1 MRRRDLLLAGGATAL
16 SISAWPWKAA
26 LADDQPKRKVLMFTR
41 SAGFEHS
48 AIREKDGEMGH
59 AQKVFTD
66 LGKQHNFDVV
76 STKDG
81 RIFDEDLDQFDA
93 FLFYTT
99 GDLTQE
105 KRGEKPPMSA
115 EGKQKFLD
123 AVASGKGFVAT
134 HSGADTFHSPGHDAA
149 RYENQPEIDPY
160 IAMLGGEFIS
170 HGPQQE
176 ARMVV
181 ADSNFPGT
189 NDLGNSFTIN
199 DEWYSLK
206 NLADDMHVIL
216 VQDTQGMEGRD
227 YQRPAYPATWAR
239 RHHDGRVFY
248 TSMGH
253 REDVWTSPV
262 FQQVLL
268 GGLRWTTGDVQA
280 NVTPNMES
288 VTPGAKV
295 LPKV

>member
-59 AQKVFTD
+59 AQTVFTD
-66 LGKQHNFDVV
+66 LGKKHNFDVV
-76 STKDG
+76 ATKDG

-105 KRGEKPPMSA
+105 KKGEKPPMSA
-115 EGKQKFLD
+115 AGKQKFLD
-123 AVASGKGFVAT
+123 AVAGGKGFVAT

-149 RYENQPEIDPY
+149 RYEHQAEIDPY

-181 ADSNFPGT
+181 AAPNFPGAEE
-189 NDLGNSFTIN
+189 LGQGFMIN

-206 NLADDMHVIL
+206 NFADDLHVIL

-239 RHHDGRVFY
+239 GHHDGRVFY

-253 REDVWTSPV
+253 REDVWTSPT

-280 NVTPNMES
+280 DIAPNMSS
-288 VTPGAKV
+288 VTPGARV

>member
-16 SISAWPWKAA
+16 SITAWPWKAA
-26 LADDQPKRKVLMFTR
+26 LAEDQPQRRVLFFTR
-41 SAGFEHS
+41 SAGFEHG
-48 AIREKDGEMGH
+48 AIREKDGTQGH
-59 AQKVFTD
+59 AQKVFTE

-76 STKDG
+76 ATKDG

-99 GDLTQE
+99 GDLTRE
-105 KRGEKPPMSA
+105 KRGEEPPMSA
-115 EGKQKFLD
+115 DGKERFLD
-123 AVASGKGFVAT
+123 AVAGGKAFLAT
-134 HSGADTFHSPGHDAA
+134 HSAADTFHSPGHGKA
-149 RYENQPEIDPY
+149 RYEHQEEIDPY

-181 ADSNFPGT
+181 SSPNFPSAK
-189 NDLGNSFTIN
+189 DLGEDFVIN

-206 NLADDMHVIL
+206 NLADDMHVVL

-239 RHHDGRVFY
+239 PHHDGRVFY

-253 REDVWTSPV
+253 REDVWTNPV

-268 GGLRWTTGDVQA
+268 GGMRWATGDVEA
-280 NVTPNMES
+280 DVSPNLS
-288 VTPGAKV
+288 GVTPGAQV

>member
-1 MRRRDLLLAGGATAL
+1 MRRRDFLLAGGATAF
-16 SISAWPWKAA
+16 SISAWPWNAA
-26 LADDQPKRKVLMFTR
+26 LAEDQPKRRVLMFTR
-41 SAGFEHS
+41 SAGFEHG
-48 AIREKDGEMGH
+48 AIREKDGKQGH
-59 AQKVFTD
+59 AQKVFTE

-76 STKDG
+76 ATKDG

-105 KRGEKPPMSA
+105 KRGEEPPMSTD
-115 EGKQKFLD
+115 GKKKFLD
-123 AVASGKGFVAT
+123 AVAGGKAFMAT
-134 HSGADTFHSPGHDAA
+134 HSAADTFHSPGHGTA
-149 RYENQPEIDPY
+149 RYEHQEEIDPY

-181 ADSNFPGT
+181 SSPNFPST
-189 NDLGNSFTIN
+189 KDLGEGFEIT

-239 RHHDGRVFY
+239 PHYDGRVFY

-253 REDVWTSPV
+253 REDVWTNPV
-262 FQQVLL
+262 FQQVML
-268 GGLRWTTGDVQA
+268 GGMRWTTGDVEA
-280 NVTPNMES
+280 DISPNLS
-288 VTPGAKV
+288 GATPGALV

>member
-1 MRRRDLLLAGGATAL
+1 
-16 SISAWPWKAA
+16 
-26 LADDQPKRKVLMFTR
+26 
-41 SAGFEHS
+41 
-48 AIREKDGEMGH
+48 
-59 AQKVFTD
+59 
-66 LGKQHNFDVV
+66 
-76 STKDG
+76 
-81 RIFDEDLDQFDA
+81 
-93 FLFYTT
+93 
-99 GDLTQE
+99 
-105 KRGEKPPMSA
+105 
-115 EGKQKFLD
+115 
-123 AVASGKGFVAT
+123 
-134 HSGADTFHSPGHDAA
+134 
-149 RYENQPEIDPY
+149 
-160 IAMLGGEFIS
+160 
-170 HGPQQE
+170 
-176 ARMVV
+176 MVV

-189 NDLGNSFTIN
+189 KDLGSSFTIN

-206 NLADDMHVIL
+206 NLADDMHVVL

-280 NVTPNMES
+280 DVTPNMES